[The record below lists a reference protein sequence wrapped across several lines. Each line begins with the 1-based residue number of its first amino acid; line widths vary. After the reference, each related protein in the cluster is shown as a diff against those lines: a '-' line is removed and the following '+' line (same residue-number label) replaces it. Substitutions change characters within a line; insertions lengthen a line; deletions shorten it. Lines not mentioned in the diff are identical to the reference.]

1 MLDDDEVPSW
11 ILDGLRPICAQLPQA
26 YEEPAWVGIRWRI
39 RKRTFAHVRTLR
51 PDQLAELGRVAEPD
65 GVTTSIQFRAA
76 GEEFHVLTSM
86 GYPFYRAGWGTDV
99 VNMEFTPTVDWSEIR
114 ELLTESYRILAPKG
128 LVHLLDDRG

>member
-65 GVTTSIQFRAA
+65 GVTT
-76 GEEFHVLTSM
+76 
-86 GYPFYRAGWGTDV
+86 
-99 VNMEFTPTVDWSEIR
+99 VDWSEIR

-128 LVHLLDDRG
+128 LVHVLGRRG